1 MSQETDLKRK
11 KLKTA
16 MFLLITV
23 VALYLTVIIKQWEW

>member
-16 MFLLITV
+16 VFLLITV
-23 VALYLTVIIKQWEW
+23 LALYLMVIIKQWE

>member
-1 MSQETDLKRK
+1 MSQETDIKRK
-11 KLKTA
+11 KIKTA

>member
-11 KLKTA
+11 KFRTA

-23 VALYLTVIIKQWEW
+23 VALYITVIVKEW

>member
-16 MFLLITV
+16 VFLLITV
-23 VALYLTVIIKQWEW
+23 LALYLTVIIKQWE

>member
-23 VALYLTVIIKQWEW
+23 LALYLTVIIKQWE

>member
-11 KLKTA
+11 KLRTA

-23 VALYLTVIIKQWEW
+23 VALYLVVIIKQW